1 MTGEYDILV
10 SVCGFILIAI
20 FCLIIMWAENLK
32 DEGEDDAARTQLCD
46 LQDKDIDL
54 DGEPHARYTI
64 YEDGKIAFSTHNAKL
79 AKDAYEAICQ
89 YGDSEVELHEGDKI
103 LSTNKNLRK

>member
-1 MTGEYDILV
+1 MTFDYHTLV
-10 SVCGFILIAI
+10 SLCGFALIGI
-20 FCLIIMWAENLK
+20 FCLIVLWAESI
-32 DEGEDDAARTQLCD
+32 EDDGDADEARRQLCD

-64 YEDGKIAFSTHNAKL
+64 YENGKIAFSTHNAKL
-79 AKDAYEAICQ
+79 ANDAYEAMCQ